1 MTETAENKG
10 LFELPESIEALQ
22 PVDGWYVERGFRMIA
37 GVDEAGRGALAGP
50 VCAAAVILGD
60 EKIDGLNDSKLLL
73 PEVRNELYGEIWAK
87 ARAVGVA
94 MAGSGQI
101 DLINILWA
109 SMEAMR
115 LAVKM
120 LPECPDI
127 VLIDGDRVPGGMNDA
142 VAIVKGDLRSE
153 RIMAASIIAKVTR
166 DRWMIR
172 AAREYPGYNFEENKG
187 YAVPFH
193 FRALDELGPT
203 PIHRQSFAPVFGQ
216 LEGLPE
222 IE

>member
-1 MTETAENKG
+1 MTETAKNRG
-10 LFELPESIEALQ
+10 LFDLPGKTAGLE
-22 PVDGWYVERGFRMIA
+22 PVDGWYTGQGFTMIA

-60 EKIDGLNDSKLLL
+60 ERIDGLNDSKLLL
-73 PEVRNELYGEIWAK
+73 PDVRDELNDEIRAK
-87 ARAVGVA
+87 ARAIGIA

-115 LAVKM
+115 LAVRM
-120 LPECPDI
+120 LAVLPDI

-142 VAIVKGDLRSE
+142 VAIVKGDMRSE

-172 AAREYPGYNFEENKG
+172 AAKEYPGYGFEEHKG
-187 YAVPFH
+187 YGVPFH
-193 FRALDELGPT
+193 LKALDELGPT
-203 PIHRQSFAPVFGQ
+203 PIHRNSFAPVFRHSKR
-216 LEGLPE
+216 LPDKD
-222 IE
+222 

>member
-1 MTETAENKG
+1 MTKKTKESG
-10 LFELPESIEALQ
+10 LFELPETIRELD
-22 PVDGWYVERGFRMIA
+22 PVDGWYIERGFRMIA

-73 PEVRNELYGEIWAK
+73 PEVRDELYDEVWSK

-94 MAGSGQI
+94 MAGPGQI

-115 LAVKM
+115 MAVGM
-120 LPECPDI
+120 LPEAPDI
-127 VLIDGDRVPGGMNDA
+127 ILVDGDRVPGGLNDA

-153 RIMAASIIAKVTR
+153 RIMAASIVAKVTR
-166 DRWMIR
+166 DRWMMR
-172 AAREYPGYNFEENKG
+172 AARDYPGYNFEENKG

-203 PIHRQSFAPVFGQ
+203 PIHRRSFAPVFGFP
-216 LEGLPE
+216 EGLPE
-222 IE
+222 LE